1 MSSSPETMTNVDTA
15 WWHMERPTNLMM
27 ITGIMTL
34 SAPIEFDRMKQIF
47 EQRFLRFDRFRQR
60 VVDSRALL
68 SSPQWEFD
76 PHFDIRAHLHRV
88 ALPAPGDQTALQELV
103 SDLMSTS
110 LDYTKPLWS
119 FHLVENVGDGCAL
132 VGRLHHCIADGI
144 ALVRVLLS
152 LTDDAPDAV
161 WVDDRAGGDHQRGL
175 LSALLHPAVSA
186 VKSTWRMTENMLHE
200 GIESVLHPTRVLD
213 MARLGASGAARL
225 AKIALYWPDP
235 QTIFKGE
242 LGVTKRA
249 AWTAQPISLTDVK
262 AVGKATGSTV
272 NDVLLTA
279 VAGALRRYL
288 LDRGEA
294 VDGLN
299 IRALV
304 PVNLRPLDKP
314 IELGNRF
321 GLVFLSLPVGIED
334 QLDRLFELKKR
345 MDEIKGS
352 PEAVV
357 ALGVLHTMGMT
368 PVEIE
373 NLILRFFASKSTA
386 VMTNVPG
393 PREPLYFAGAP
404 VESIMAWVPQSGRL
418 GLGVSIFSYA
428 GNVSLGITT
437 DAGLVPD
444 PDRIITHFYDEFTQ
458 MQTLL
463 PEMQEAQTPAPPTT
477 AVRCQGV
484 TQSGRQC
491 RNMALPGANFCRL
504 HQSQAEPVAALD
516 ENHPLP

>member
-1 MSSSPETMTNVDTA
+1 MSNTPETMSNVDTA

-27 ITGIMTL
+27 ITSVITFASL
-34 SAPIEFDRMKQIF
+34 VDFDKMQQIY
-47 EQRFLRFDRFRQR
+47 ERRFLRFDRFRQR
-60 VVDSRALL
+60 VVDPHTAL

-76 PHFDIRAHLHRV
+76 PHFDIRAHMHRV
-88 ALPAPGDQTALQELV
+88 ALPSPGDQAALQELV
-103 SDLMSTS
+103 SDLMSTP
-110 LDYTKPLWS
+110 LDYSKPLWS
-119 FHLVENVGDGCAL
+119 LHLVENVGEGCA
-132 VGRLHHCIADGI
+132 VITRLHHCIADGI

-152 LTDDAPDAV
+152 LMDDAPDIE
-161 WVDDRAGGDHQRGL
+161 WVDDRANDDHQRGL
-175 LSALLHPAVSA
+175 LSSLLHPAVSS
-186 VKSTWRMTENMLHE
+186 VKSTWRLAENVLHE
-200 GIESVLHPTRVLD
+200 GIETVLHPTRMLD

-242 LGVTKRA
+242 LGVMKRA
-249 AWTAQPISLTDVK
+249 AWTEQPIPLVDVK

-279 VAGALRRYL
+279 VAGGLRRYL
-288 LDRGEA
+288 LERGEA

-321 GLVFLSLPVGIED
+321 GLVFLSLPIGIED

-345 MDEIKGS
+345 MDEIKDS

-393 PREPLYFAGAP
+393 PREKLYFAGVP
-404 VESIMAWVPQSGRL
+404 VETIMAWVPQSGRL

-428 GNVSLGITT
+428 GNVSLGVAT
-437 DAGLVPD
+437 DAGLVPN
-444 PDRIITHFYDEFTQ
+444 PDRIITYFYDEFAQ

-463 PEMQEAQTPAPPTT
+463 PERQEAKAPAPAA
-477 AVRCQGV
+477 AVRCRGV
-484 TQSGRQC
+484 TLSGRQC
-491 RNMALPGANFCRL
+491 RNLAVRGTDFCQL
-504 HQSQAEPVAALD
+504 HQGQAEPAAALD

>member
-1 MSSSPETMTNVDTA
+1 MSNSPETMSNVDTA

-34 SAPIEFDRMKQIF
+34 SAPIDFDRMKQIF

-60 VVDSRALL
+60 VVDSRAAL

-76 PHFDIRAHLHRV
+76 PHFDLRSHLHRV

-152 LTDDAPDAV
+152 LTDDNPDTI
-161 WVDDRAGGDHQRGL
+161 WVNDQANHDQQRGF
-175 LSALLHPAVSA
+175 LSSLFQPAVSA
-186 VKSTWRMTENMLHE
+186 VKSTWHMTENVLHE
-200 GIESVLHPTRVLD
+200 GIETVLRPTRVLD
-213 MARLGASGAARL
+213 IARLGASGAARL

-235 QTIFKGE
+235 QTIFKGG
-242 LGVTKRA
+242 LGVAKRA

-262 AVGKATGSTV
+262 AVGKATDGTV

-279 VAGALRRYL
+279 VAGGLRRYL
-288 LDRGEA
+288 LDRGEP

-357 ALGVLHTMGMT
+357 ALGVLHAMGMT

-373 NLILRFFASKSTA
+373 NLVLRFFASKSTA

-404 VESIMAWVPQSGRL
+404 VESIMAWVPQSGQL

-428 GNVSLGITT
+428 GNVWLGVAT

-444 PDRIITHFYDEFTQ
+444 PDRIIAHFYDEFAQ

-463 PEMQEAQTPAPPTT
+463 PEKQEAKAPPQPT
-477 AVRCQGV
+477 ATVRCQGV
-484 TQSGRQC
+484 TQSGQQC
-491 RNMALPGANFCRL
+491 RNLAVRGTAFCHR
-504 HQSQAEPVAALD
+504 HQAQAEPAAILD
-516 ENHPLP
+516 EDHPLP

>member
-1 MSSSPETMTNVDTA
+1 MSSGPETMTNVDTA

-27 ITGIMTL
+27 ITSVITFA
-34 SAPIEFDRMKQIF
+34 SPVDFDKMRQIY

-60 VVDSRALL
+60 VVDPNTTLG
-68 SSPQWEFD
+68 SPQWEFD
-76 PHFDIRAHLHRV
+76 PHFDIRAHMHRI
-88 ALPAPGDQTALQELV
+88 ALPAPGDQAALQELV
-103 SDLMSTS
+103 SDLMSTP
-110 LDYTKPLWS
+110 LDYSKPLWS
-119 FHLVENVGDGCAL
+119 LHLVENVGEGCA
-132 VGRLHHCIADGI
+132 VISRLHHCIADGI

-152 LTDDAPDAV
+152 LMDDAPDIE
-161 WVDDRAGGDHQRGL
+161 WVEDRADDDHQRGL
-175 LSALLHPAVSA
+175 LASLLHPAVST
-186 VKSTWRMTENMLHE
+186 VKSTWRLAENVLHE
-200 GIESVLHPTRVLD
+200 GIETVLHPTRMLD

-242 LGVTKRA
+242 LGVMKRA
-249 AWTAQPISLTDVK
+249 AWTEQPIPLVDVK

-279 VAGALRRYL
+279 VAGGLRRYL
-288 LDRGEA
+288 LERGEA

-345 MDEIKGS
+345 MDEIKDS

-393 PREPLYFAGAP
+393 PREKLYFAGVP
-404 VESIMAWVPQSGRL
+404 VETIMAWVPQSGQL

-428 GNVSLGITT
+428 GNVSLGVAT
-437 DAGLVPD
+437 DAGLVPN
-444 PDRIITHFYDEFTQ
+444 PDRIIAHFYDEFAQ

-463 PEMQEAQTPAPPTT
+463 PERQEAAAPMLPAA

-484 TQSGRQC
+484 TLSGRQC
-491 RNMALPGANFCRL
+491 RNLAVHGTDFCHL
-504 HQSQAEPVAALD
+504 HQGQAEPAAALD